1 MKAAR
6 ILAAVC
12 CLVVIAPFS
21 ADEAFAH
28 RSRTSVHVGAYYWGG
43 PMWGPIWG
51 PWGPSP
57 WWHSPVVVVRSE
69 PPLVYIERNMPR
81 SNAFWYYC
89 RDPAGYYP
97 YVKECR
103 EGWLAVLPQ

>member
-6 ILAAVC
+6 ILAVAC

-28 RSRTSVHVGAYYWGG
+28 RSRMSVRVGTFWG
-43 PMWGPIWG
+43 GPIWG
-51 PWGPSP
+51 PWWGPWSPSP
-57 WWHSPVVVVRSE
+57 WYQPSVVVVRPE
-69 PPLVYIERNMPR
+69 QPLVYIERSAPR

-97 YVKECR
+97 YVNECR
-103 EGWLAVLPQ
+103 ENWLAVSPQ